1 MDRNPVD
8 AASAAAQLIGLRR
21 VGHLP
26 QSGLGAGL
34 RDAACRGHGGARGGV
49 HLGGVMHLD
58 DFSGLEVRGSHGCEL
73 HGQDRTHRKVRGDQ
87 DGASRGLRMLT
98 HARVGLIR
106 PAGRAHD
113 DIHARVEEGV
123 HVGLGDARDREVDG
137 HLRAVHALGRDL
149 ISRVEE
155 CNDLHIR
162 GARHRLDNSRAHTA
176 LGSGHCHANHC
187 ALLHTVMWLSSEYS
201 RVSEASR
208 GWTGGFSL
216 PSSHWTGR
224 TRARQSSLV
233 TREAASARTS
243 QASTASNSARDSSI
257 GR

>member
-34 RDAACRGHGGARGGV
+34 RDAACGRHGGARGGV

-58 DFSGLEVRGSHGCEL
+58 DFSRLEVRGSHGCEL

-87 DGASRGLRMLT
+87 DGAPRGLGMLA

-113 DIHARVEEGV
+113 DIHARVEERV
-123 HVGLGDARDREVDG
+123 HVGLGDAGDREVNG

-155 CNDLHIR
+155 CNNLHIR

-187 ALLHTVMWLSSEYS
+187 ALLHGLCVVF
-201 RVSEASR
+201 RVFPRQR
-208 GWTGGFSL
+208 GLTRMDRGFL
-216 PSSHWTGR
+216 TPPFLTWQAGR
-224 TRARQSSLV
+224 GPGNPAWSQGTQPVHARRGLRPRRTLRGTRR
-233 TREAASARTS
+233 
-243 QASTASNSARDSSI
+243 
-257 GR
+257 